1 MKFAGHWRWQK
12 NLEENKKLIGRDLKK
27 VLCPL
32 MNQTID
38 YGVCFDIHMVAEG
51 EAPLWTA
58 PEKAT
63 GVPDF
68 KQICLHCQ
76 YHRFD

>member
-1 MKFAGHWRWQK
+1 
-12 NLEENKKLIGRDLKK
+12 LEENKKLLVGTDLSE
-27 VLCPL
+27 VVCPL
-32 MNQTID
+32 MNGTID
-38 YGVCFDIHMVAEG
+38 YGVCFDIHMVVAG

-58 PEKAT
+58 PSKAT

-68 KQICLHCQ
+68 KNICLKCK